1 MKRGFIIT
9 TFIII
14 WSALCGMMLSKITW
28 IGRVGISVF
37 HRDLQYLKTW
47 WKGALI
53 VGCILVFL
61 YIIQS
66 ILERKLTKAIHTLFI
81 ALSSIG
87 LYYTYSDFRN
97 DSSHRLMGER
107 FHIGVY
113 LFWIG
118 WIIISVLMLTI
129 LPKKKL
135 TETNSK
141 EPSTL

>member
-1 MKRGFIIT
+1 
-9 TFIII
+9 
-14 WSALCGMMLSKITW
+14 MLSKITW
-28 IGRVGISVF
+28 IGRAGISVF

-53 VGCILVFL
+53 VGCALIVL

-87 LYYTYSDFRN
+87 LYYTYMDFRK
-97 DSSHRLMGER
+97 DFAHRLMGER

-113 LFWIG
+113 LFWMG
-118 WIIISVLMLTI
+118 WIIISVFMLTI
-129 LPKKKL
+129 SPKKKII
-135 TETNSK
+135 ETNST
-141 EPSTL
+141 EPSAPETP